1 MPSTLAATVQLRV
14 TTAEMFTHPYKW
26 QKQELRQIQW
36 SRIAWPRINT
46 DCLFESY
53 PFQLRLYIISDWA
66 GISCINPLYVMHCM
80 WRYWQLAIFIF
91 GFIALIF
98 FFLLQNNEP
107 KHPGKLKYTWHFL
120 RNKTWEKRV
129 GATFSNQQN
138 DIQNTH
144 DRMLYWSALRV
155 TGLVRFPQCF
165 QCFRSESIQSSTL
178 YCSVQ

>member
-1 MPSTLAATVQLRV
+1 MPSTLAVTDQLRV
-14 TTAEMFTHPYKW
+14 ATAEMFTHPYKW
-26 QKQELRQIQW
+26 QKQELRQIRW
-36 SRIAWPRINT
+36 SRIIRPRINT
-46 DCLFESY
+46 DTRY
-53 PFQLRLYIISDWA
+53 NWFQSVVWISTEAIYHFWLSRN
-66 GISCINPLYVMHCM
+66 ILYVMHCM

-91 GFIALIF
+91 GFTALIF
-98 FFLLQNNEP
+98 FFLQNNEP

-129 GATFSNQQN
+129 GATFSNEQN

-144 DRMLYWSALRV
+144 DRMLYWSVLRV

-165 QCFRSESIQSSTL
+165 QCFRSESRQSSSL